1 MRPLFFAVS
10 SSLPVELQRVVH
22 TIKDIDE
29 RLVTLKN
36 ETKERVDACLAMP
49 SASSRQASA
58 DDIDATN
65 KARHE
70 IEKNHADIVQ
80 LSTEK
85 VRLAH
90 IAMEMIQFNIGAL
103 DKELNPFTQEM
114 KERNEAGFEDEFAV
128 DADTPAAGGA
138 LDPMTMAFM
147 SGHDFDL
154 GGGNA
159 PSMQY
164 SHQQPKKSH
173 KKKAPV
179 PPQPGE
185 RVAANIGEVS
195 GDPGAQEWIVAVVV
209 AHKPEEG
216 AYEVMDADEESDD
229 GSGQV
234 YHIPEDLVIAMP
246 RSALCREG
254 QNFHPG
260 TVVLAVYPMT
270 TTFYRAVVVQSA
282 RKLGSEYG
290 DFLLEFEDDGDA
302 DGLPQRPVPYMHVV
316 KHPQYR

>member
-1 MRPLFFAVS
+1 M
-10 SSLPVELQRVVH
+10 VH

-29 RLVTLKN
+29 RLVTLKK
-36 ETKERVDACLAMP
+36 ETQDRVDKCLAMP

-58 DDIDATN
+58 DDIDATS

-70 IEKNHADIVQ
+70 IEKNHVDIVQ

-154 GGGNA
+154 GTHGNA
-159 PSMQY
+159 PPMPA
-164 SHQQPKKSH
+164 QPAQKKSH
-173 KKKAPV
+173 KKKVPL

-216 AYEVMDADEESDD
+216 A
-229 GSGQV
+229 
-234 YHIPEDLVIAMP
+234 
-246 RSALCREG
+246 
-254 QNFHPG
+254 
-260 TVVLAVYPMT
+260 
-270 TTFYRAVVVQSA
+270 
-282 RKLGSEYG
+282 
-290 DFLLEFEDDGDA
+290 
-302 DGLPQRPVPYMHVV
+302 
-316 KHPQYR
+316 